1 MSLCMRFVPLAW
13 ALLMLPMAVSAN
25 DDPLEP
31 DSAGLEVVVQGRHS
45 EILASSEAQWSDY
58 NAVRLDRATIEFR
71 KNWKR
76 DQRNRSRITIREK
89 DEKRIKDGLAD
100 LFETVFTGEL
110 TRKGGY
116 VMTGE
121 NGPGVLHITPR
132 IVDLDVVAPDRA
144 RNYIG
149 GALTDSQGR
158 MTVELDIRD
167 SSSGVLLASTR
178 HYLEDWYKGYMEWTT
193 SVTNNRAFR
202 LMLERWADDIVDW
215 LEAERAATGKTSATK
230 PADP

>member
-13 ALLMLPMAVSAN
+13 ALLMLPTAVSAN

-76 DQRNRSRITIREK
+76 DQRQRSGIIIREN

-100 LFETVFTGEL
+100 LFEKVLTREL
-110 TRKGGY
+110 TRQ
-116 VMTGE
+116 TGLVISKE
-121 NGPGVLHITPR
+121 NGPGVMHITPR

-144 RNYIG
+144 RENIG
-149 GALTDSQGR
+149 SALTDSQGS
-158 MTVELDIRD
+158 MTVMLEIHD
-167 SSSGVLLASTR
+167 SASGALLATTR
-178 HYLEDWYKGYMEWTT
+178 HYLEDWQKGYLEWTT
-193 SVTNNRAFR
+193 SVTNQRAFR
-202 LMLERWADDIVDW
+202 LMLERWADDLCGW
-215 LEAERAATGKTSATK
+215 LEEANAAAAGPGDSSLV
-230 PADP
+230 DP